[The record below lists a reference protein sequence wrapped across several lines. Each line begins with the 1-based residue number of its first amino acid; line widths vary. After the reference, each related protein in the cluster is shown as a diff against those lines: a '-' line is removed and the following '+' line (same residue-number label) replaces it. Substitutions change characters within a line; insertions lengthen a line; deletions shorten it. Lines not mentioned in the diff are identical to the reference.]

1 MRHRIPPEA
10 LAVWL
15 VLREIAN
22 DPTDRDEPE
31 PVGRHREYINLTSSS
46 AVFWASRPTS

>member
-1 MRHRIPPEA
+1 MRHRIAPEA

-15 VLREIAN
+15 VLREIAK

-31 PVGRHREYINLTSSS
+31 PVGRHREYINLNFKLCGLLGSG
-46 AVFWASRPTS
+46 PTS